1 MSGLAPRQRLKVVSP
16 SEVWQR
22 GAAAVG
28 AAPSLCAGFLLSC
41 SVAQSPR
48 DALCWGGEVWLST
61 FFGGRSEDKPYFS
74 LLSCFLVGLAKLSK

>member
-48 DALCWGGEVWLST
+48 DALCWGERYGSAHFLEAGAKINHTSLCCRV
-61 FFGGRSEDKPYFS
+61 S
-74 LLSCFLVGLAKLSK
+74 LLVWPS